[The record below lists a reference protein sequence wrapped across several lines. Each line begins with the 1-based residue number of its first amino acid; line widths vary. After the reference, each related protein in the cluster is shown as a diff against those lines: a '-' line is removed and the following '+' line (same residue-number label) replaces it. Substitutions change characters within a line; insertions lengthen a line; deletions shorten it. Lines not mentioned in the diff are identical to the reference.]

1 MKRANVRARLERIA
15 DPLGL
20 LSGLL
25 SHTKLGAIGDERRW
39 LSQTLTRESGFLA
52 AVFDNMAEGV
62 IMVDQRGRVALWNR
76 AAQSILRM
84 RAPTLRTKQW
94 LAQADAQHPDELTAL
109 PWNDTPIARALRGQT
124 VDDVHVMVRHDGVRE
139 GVWISVNA
147 RPLPDASGKLR
158 GAVLVLRDVTA
169 ERAARLAADRAQRDL
184 RRVIESSPVG
194 IAVVRNDR
202 WIFVNQAMAHALGHE
217 SALALIGRKRS
228 ELVHPDDWARI
239 AANMSDVRARD
250 GRKLADSEVRYRRAD
265 GDYAVMESSLATLA
279 EFEGAPALLVM
290 ARNVTE
296 RKKLQAQLQVS
307 ERLVSVGTLA
317 AGVAHEINSPL
328 AALLGHLE
336 WLSARLERRLCE
348 ASAPGEL
355 TAAMHAR
362 AVENLQE
369 LVEPVREA
377 KDAAERVRL
386 IVRDLK
392 LFSRAEEELRG
403 PVDLTRVLDSAAR
416 LAWNEIR
423 HRGRLVKDYRALP
436 PAFGNEAR
444 LGQVVLNLLINAA
457 QAIPEGHADRN
468 EIRLSASATAS
479 GRVVIEVRDTGVG
492 IAPEIAARIFDP
504 FFTTKPPGVGTGLGL
519 SICHRIVAD
528 YGGQIEVESEPGRGS
543 MFRVALSI
551 AHGAATA
558 GSTPP
563 PATRAERRGSVLV
576 LDDDAAIGATL
587 KLILSE
593 WHQVTALT
601 SPREALRVLQSGQ
614 HYDVVLCDV
623 MMPEMTAMDFHA
635 ELGAHL
641 PETAN
646 NIVFLTGGAFTVTA
660 REFLDRIPNA
670 RFEKPFDMRSLVAL
684 VNERIARQSGAPARD
699 RSVLAAAA
707 QQGAPAD

>member
-1 MKRANVRARLERIA
+1 VRARLEKIA

-20 LSGLL
+20 LYGLL
-25 SHTKLGAIGDERRW
+25 SHARSGGGSDDARW
-39 LSQTLTRESGFLA
+39 LSQTLTRESGFLS

-62 IMVDQRGRVALWNR
+62 IMADECGRVALWNR

-84 RAPTLRTKQW
+84 PAPELCNMQW
-94 LAQADAQHPDELTAL
+94 LAQGDPQRPDDEPL
-109 PWNDTPIARALRGQT
+109 PLPATDSPVARALRGQT
-124 VDDVHVMVRHDGVRE
+124 VDDMHVMVRHDALPK

-147 RPLPDASGKLR
+147 RPLPAGRNKAR
-158 GAVLVLRDVTA
+158 GAVVVLRDVTA
-169 ERAARLAADRAQRDL
+169 ERAARLAAERAQRDV
-184 RRVIESSPVG
+184 RRVIENSPVG
-194 IAVVRNDR
+194 IAVVREER
-202 WIFVNQAMAHALGHE
+202 WIFVNHAMAQALGYAE
-217 SALALIGRKRS
+217 PAQLIGRTRS
-228 ELVHPDDWARI
+228 EVMHPEDCARI
-239 AANMSDVRARD
+239 AAHMTAAVNGD
-250 GRKLADSEVRYRRAD
+250 GRKPADYEVRYLRAD
-265 GDYAVMESSLATLA
+265 GEYAVMESSLAALA

-348 ASAPGEL
+348 ESPDGEF
-355 TAAMHAR
+355 AAAAHAR
-362 AVENLQE
+362 AVESLFE
-369 LVEPVREA
+369 LAEPVREA

-392 LFSRAEEELRG
+392 IFSRAEEELRG

-416 LAWNEIR
+416 LAWNEVR
-423 HRGRLVKDYRALP
+423 HRGRLIKDYRLLP

-457 QAIPEGHADRN
+457 QAIPEGQADRH
-468 EIRLSASATAS
+468 EIRLSARATANA
-479 GRVVIEVRDTGVG
+479 RVVIEVRDTGVG
-492 IAPEIAARIFDP
+492 IAPEVQARIFDP

-528 YGGQIEVESEPGRGS
+528 YGGQLDVESEPGKGS
-543 MFRVALSI
+543 LFRVTLSI
-551 AHGAATA
+551 AHGAAA
-558 GSTPP
+558 RAAAPLA
-563 PATRAERRGSVLV
+563 ATRPSRRGRILV

-601 SPREALRVLQSGQ
+601 SPREALRVLRSGQ
-614 HYDVVLCDV
+614 SYDVVLCDV

-635 ELGAHL
+635 ELAAHL
-641 PETAN
+641 PEAAAKV
-646 NIVFLTGGAFTVTA
+646 VFLTGGAFTVTA
-660 REFLDRIPNA
+660 REFLDRVPNV
-670 RFEKPFDMRSLVAL
+670 RFEKPFDLRSLVAL
-684 VNERIARQSGAPARD
+684 VNERIAQNGRAEAALATPA
-699 RSVLAAAA
+699 
-707 QQGAPAD
+707 